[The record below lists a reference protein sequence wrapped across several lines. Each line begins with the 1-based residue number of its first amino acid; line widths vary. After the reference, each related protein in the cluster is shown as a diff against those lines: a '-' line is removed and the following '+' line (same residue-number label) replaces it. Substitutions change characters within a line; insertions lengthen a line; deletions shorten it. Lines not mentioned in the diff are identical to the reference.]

1 MALTLPLSTAILVT
15 LLYTVP
21 EEEGTALRQPRI
33 ARRGPMKV
41 VPQLDIDTDR
51 AAEERLT
58 SAPAAM
64 RPADFIAIDIDYEVD
79 PESPERLPDPVRQ
92 RAVGEDRKPIFTEDD
107 LAREI
112 RTTSLPVLAE
122 AEVEVIHLERPVYPR
137 KAVELNI
144 EGTVN
149 VIALVDEFG
158 RVSQAYAFPPR
169 QLPFLE
175 DAAVA
180 AVERYLFKPYVVE
193 GVATAFWVRIPF
205 LFRLL

>member
-1 MALTLPLSTAILVT
+1 MAVTLPLATAILVT
-15 LLYTVP
+15 VLYTVP

-33 ARRGPMKV
+33 AQRGPMRV
-41 VPQLDIDTDR
+41 VPQLDIETDR
-51 AAEERLT
+51 PSEQRLT
-58 SAPAAM
+58 ASPAAA
-64 RPADFIAIDIDYEVD
+64 RPADFIAIDIEYEVD
-79 PESPERLPDPVRQ
+79 PDSPHRMPEPVRQ
-92 RAVGEDRKPIFTEDD
+92 RAIGEDRLPIFTEDD
-107 LAREI
+107 LALAI

-122 AEVEVIHLERPVYPR
+122 TEVQVIHIERPIYPR

-158 RVSQAYAFPPR
+158 RVSQAYAYPRR

-175 DAAVA
+175 EAAVA
-180 AVERYLFKPYVVE
+180 AVQRYLFKPFVVE